1 MPDQCDE
8 FALGHGEVDLAQGGE
23 QAFFG
28 FEGLIHLLDLDE
40 FFWGDL
46 LDFIDEGRVVP
57 GTVMT
62 LVLSAD
68 HRVID
73 GATGAR
79 FLAEVKRLLEEPARV
94 LV

>member
-1 MPDQCDE
+1 MFGVQGMVAIVNPPQACI
-8 FALGHGEVDLAQGGE
+8 LGVGAAEPRAVV
-23 QAFFG
+23 
-28 FEGLIHLLDLDE
+28 
-40 FFWGDL
+40 
-46 LDFIDEGRVVP
+46 DEGRVVP